1 MSPPIRT
8 QRLPRPAPARVLACG
23 AWLKNTACLIDGD
36 EAHWSPLNGDLSDPA
51 ACARLDA
58 AIEALRGRAGGAL
71 QAVAHD
77 LHPDF
82 PSTRAAQAL
91 AARLGV
97 PALGVQHHHAH
108 IAVVQAE
115 QGLQGPLI
123 GLALDGFGLGLDGSA
138 WGGELLWVDGA
149 RWQRVDHLGPLP
161 LPGGD
166 AAAREPWR
174 MAAAALHALGR
185 GDEIAPRLAPAV
197 GEAAAR
203 VVQAMLARGLHCPAS
218 TAAGRWFDAA
228 AGLLGI
234 SLRQAH
240 EAEAAMAL
248 ERLATDYLEHHPAPP
263 LPRPSLDLR
272 PVLARLLALAEPVA
286 GAPAATGPATAG
298 RAARQA
304 EGAALFHLAL
314 ADALVNAAA
323 QQAGRHQAN
332 TVVLGGGCFLN
343 RLLTQRVS
351 AGLQARGL
359 RVAPPASIGCGD
371 VGLALGQAWVAAG
384 TLAAR
389 SPTSPE
395 E

>member
-1 MSPPIRT
+1 MAAIST
-8 QRLPRPAPARVLACG
+8 HRLPRDAPARVLACG

-36 EAHWSPLNGDLSDPA
+36 QAHWSALNGDLSEPA
-51 ACARLDA
+51 ACTRLDEAIDALLARA
-58 AIEALRGRAGGAL
+58 AGPL

-82 PSTRAAQAL
+82 PSTRAAEAL

-97 PALGVQHHHAH
+97 PAIGVQHHHAH

-138 WGGELLWVDGA
+138 WGGEVLWVDGA
-149 RWQRVDHLGPLP
+149 RWQRVDHLGALP

-185 GDEIAPRLAPAV
+185 GDEIVPRLAPAV
-197 GEAAAR
+197 GEQAAR
-203 VVQAMLARGLHCPAS
+203 VVQTMLARGLHCPPS

-228 AGLLGI
+228 AGLLGL
-234 SLRQAH
+234 SVRQAH

-248 ERLATDYLEHHPAPP
+248 ERLATPYLEQHPAPDAP
-263 LPRPSLDLR
+263 PPALDLR
-272 PVLARLLALAEPVA
+272 PVLERLLALTESGAREP
-286 GAPAATGPATAG
+286 AG
-298 RAARQA
+298 RPLRARQA
-304 EGAALFHLAL
+304 EGAALFHVAL
-314 ADALVNAAA
+314 AQALVAAAA
-323 QQAGRHQAN
+323 QQARAHRAD

-343 RLLTQRVS
+343 RVLTQRLA
-351 AGLQARGL
+351 AGLQAQGL
-359 RVAPPASIGCGD
+359 RVALPLGLSCGD
-371 VGLALGQAWVAAG
+371 AGLALGQAWVAACSV
-384 TLAAR
+384 TATD
-389 SPTSPE
+389 PTSPE
-395 E
+395 D

>member
-36 EAHWSPLNGDLSDPA
+36 EAHWSPLNGDLSDPT
-51 ACARLDA
+51 ACGRLDA
-58 AIEALRGRAGGAL
+58 AIEALRDCAGGAL

-149 RWQRVDHLGPLP
+149 RWRRVDHLGPLP

-174 MAAAALHALGR
+174 MAAAALQVLGR

-197 GEAAAR
+197 GEQAAR
-203 VVQAMLARGLHCPAS
+203 VVQTMLARGLHCPAS

-228 AGLLGI
+228 AGLLGV
-234 SLRQAH
+234 SVRQDH

-248 ERLATDYLEHHPAPP
+248 ERLATQYLEHHPEPP
-263 LPRPSLDLR
+263 TPATGLDLQ
-272 PVLARLLALAEPVA
+272 PVLARLLALAEPMA
-286 GAPAATGPATAG
+286 GGPADAG
-298 RAARQA
+298 RAERQA

-323 QQAGRHQAN
+323 QQAGRHQAD

-351 AGLQARGL
+351 TGLQARGL
-359 RVAPPASIGCGD
+359 RVAQPAGVGCGD
-371 VGLALGQAWVAAG
+371 AGLALGQAWAAACAVAAG
-384 TLAAR
+384 V
-389 SPTSPE
+389 PTTPE
-395 E
+395 D